1 MNQQKTQSYWGLVWR
16 QFKKNK
22 LSVGALYL
30 VSFLVIVAVCGNL
43 ISNNKP
49 VFCIYEGDVMFPAFK
64 DYGVSIG
71 LTEWQGT
78 FAIKDWKDLEYE
90 TVVWPLV
97 PYKASSVDLMN
108 PVAEPSSEH
117 FLGTDETG
125 RDVLAGLIE
134 GASISLSI
142 GLVSMGVALT
152 IGIFLGCLA
161 GYYGGWVDIAL
172 SRLIEVVITFPSFF
186 LIIIIAA
193 LYESSIWLVMLAI
206 GLTGWTGIA
215 RFTRGEFLRVRNQ
228 EFVSA
233 AQALGFRDTRIIFR
247 HILPNALAPVL
258 ISAAFGIASAILT
271 ESSLSFLGFGV
282 PPTQVTW
289 GSILAGA
296 RGSTYAWWL
305 AIFPGM
311 MVFITVTAYNLLGEG
326 IRDALDPKLKT

>member
-1 MNQQKTQSYWGLVWR
+1 MAKKSQSYWGLVWK
-16 QFKKNK
+16 QFKKNS
-22 LSVGALYL
+22 LAMGALF
-30 VSFLVIVAVCGNL
+30 VVGFLIFIAFGAN
-43 ISNNKP
+43 IIANNKP
-49 VFCIYEGDVMFPAFK
+49 IYCVYKGEIYFPAFK
-64 DYGVSIG
+64 DYAVNLGFAS
-71 LTEWQGT
+71 WQGE
-78 FAIKDWKDLEYE
+78 FANVNWKELNYDSSIF
-90 TVVWPLV
+90 PII
-97 PYKASSVDLMN
+97 PYKSSGVDLSN
-108 PVAEPSSEH
+108 PIAEPSFEH
-117 FLGTDETG
+117 ILGTDETG
-125 RDVLAGLIE
+125 RDVLAGLVE

-142 GLVSMGVALT
+142 GLVSMGVALLL
-152 IGIFLGCLA
+152 GIVLGCLA
-161 GYYGGWVDIAL
+161 GYYGGWVDIIL

-186 LIIIIAA
+186 LIITIAA
-193 LYESSIWLVMLAI
+193 IYESSIWLVMIAI

-228 EFVSA
+228 EFVIAS
-233 AQALGFRDTRIIFR
+233 QALGFSDLRIIFK

-305 AIFPGM
+305 AIFPGL